1 MSTVCS
7 CAPQL
12 TRLVND
18 TRISYRWYQH
28 RYFLLKLSAIPIPIL
43 LQKLS
48 TILLPILFVVVIICA
63 HIFTS
68 LPFLVTKTIFSNECH
83 IQQKNMKLRKVC
95 YKFQTAQVPCNYSAL
110 QWLSDYMRHMVCV
123 TKICSQQP
131 PMTSESNSHG
141 LADGCWCW
149 PVHCG
154 TTGLITPMTVCDSIS
169 YTGSWELP
177 LSIGN
182 TLSILLSKSIADNT
196 VDIWKEAA
204 KIHRR

>member
-1 MSTVCS
+1 M
-7 CAPQL
+7 
-12 TRLVND
+12 N
-18 TRISYRWYQH
+18 
-28 RYFLLKLSAIPIPIL
+28 
-43 LQKLS
+43 
-48 TILLPILFVVVIICA
+48 
-63 HIFTS
+63 
-68 LPFLVTKTIFSNECH
+68 VTHDKGIWKYT
-83 IQQKNMKLRKVC
+83 VC
-95 YKFQTAQVPCNYSAL
+95 YKFQTAVVACNYSAL
-110 QWLSDYMRHMVCV
+110 QWLSDYMSHMVCV

-154 TTGLITPMTVCDSIS
+154 TTGVITPMMVCDSIS

-177 LSIGN
+177 LRRATHYPCYGLAPLQCDAHVEASACRNVLVIFIKISSRKSIGN